1 MKVFPFVLVDPEPEY
16 LIFSN
21 RHEMR
26 SVDLSNHNYAALV
39 SGLHNTV
46 ALDFY
51 YNKSFIFWTDVADDK
66 IFRGK
71 LQGNGMFLFP
81 VKLCCFCFMVVF
93 NSVYDLNGIFLKNTR
108 KKLYTWWQIIV
119 KFYTEYS
126 SECIA
131 L

>member
-1 MKVFPFVLVDPEPEY
+1 MLLKHLCMSVQFCFDIVTRQKYKACFFDSDEEPVF

-51 YNKSFIFWTDVADDK
+51 FEKKYIFWTDVADDK

-71 LQGNGMFLFP
+71 LQGNGKISL
-81 VKLCCFCFMVVF
+81 
-93 NSVYDLNGIFLKNTR
+93 
-108 KKLYTWWQIIV
+108 IV
-119 KFYTEYS
+119 LVHS
-126 SECIA
+126 P

>member
-81 VKLCCFCFMVVF
+81 VKLCCCIQFCLWFKW
-93 NSVYDLNGIFLKNTR
+93 DLFEKY
-108 KKLYTWWQIIV
+108 KKETLHLV
-119 KFYTEYS
+119 ADYS
-126 SECIA
+126 
-131 L
+131 